1 MSLTTTVLTPTSALF
16 SKVSVR
22 VPFLDLRASYLE
34 LQEEIE
40 SAVAGVLASGAYLL
54 GPQLEAFEAEF
65 AEYTGARHCVAV
77 GSGLDALYIALRA
90 LGIGDGD
97 EVLVPSNT
105 YIATWL
111 AVSYVG
117 SKPVPVEPSPHT
129 YNMDPARIEAAITSR
144 TRAILPVHL
153 YGQPADMD
161 PIIEIARKY
170 NLHVLDDAAQA
181 HGARYRCKRVGSLTD
196 ITGWSFYPG
205 KNLGAFGDGGAI
217 TTNDSSLADK
227 VRLLRNYGSRKK
239 YFNEEK
245 GINSRLD
252 ELQAAIL
259 RVKLRRLD
267 KWNERRRR
275 IASRYNNELQQAG
288 LLLPFIPAY
297 ADPVHHLFVVRCD
310 RRDSLQQHLTNSG
323 ITTLIHYPVA
333 PHLQQAYRDLG
344 VREGSLPLSEEIH
357 RTVLSLPIG
366 PHMTDEHVDL
376 VIQSVHEFAQ

>member
-1 MSLTTTVLTPTSALF
+1 MSLTTTAITPTSALF
-16 SKVSVR
+16 SKVSVK
-22 VPFLDLRASYLE
+22 VPFLDLRASYQE
-34 LQEEIE
+34 LKEEIE
-40 SAVAGVLASGAYLL
+40 NAVVDVLASGAYLL

-65 AEYTGARHCVAV
+65 AQYTGARHCVAV
-77 GSGLDALYIALRA
+77 GSGLDALYLALRV

-117 SKPVPVEPSPHT
+117 ARPVAVEPSPHT

-161 PIIEIARKY
+161 PIIQIAQKY

-181 HGARYRCKRVGSLTD
+181 HGARYQCKRVGSLAD

-217 TTNDSSLADK
+217 TTDDSSLADK
-227 VRLLRNYGSRKK
+227 VRLLRNYGSRQK
-239 YFNEEK
+239 YSNEEK

-252 ELQAAIL
+252 EMQAAIL
-259 RVKLRRLD
+259 RIKLKKLD
-267 KWNERRRR
+267 KWNEQRCR
-275 IASRYNNELQQAG
+275 IASRYKDELHDAG
-288 LLLPFIPAY
+288 LLLPFVPRY
-297 ADPVHHLFVVRCD
+297 ADPVHHLFVVRSD
-310 RRDSLQQHLTNSG
+310 GRDALQQHLMNRG
-323 ITTLIHYPVA
+323 ITTLIHYPVP
-333 PHLQQAYRDLG
+333 PHLQKAYSDLDM
-344 VREGSLPLSEEIH
+344 RAGSLPFSEEIH

-366 PHMTDEHVDL
+366 PHMTDEQVDL